1 MHATGV
7 KTMYTAFLK
16 HLYEISSSSCEDK
29 RHFRTCNMNNETTRQ
44 QKVARQIQRD
54 LSEIFQRNANSLSLG
69 RMVTVTH
76 VRMSPDLENARV
88 LLSVFPSDQAAPVMA
103 HVESKNA
110 EIRFQLGQRIRHQL
124 RVVPHLM
131 FQLDDSLDYIDHI
144 EQLLANSKECSDN

>member
-1 MHATGV
+1 
-7 KTMYTAFLK
+7 
-16 HLYEISSSSCEDK
+16 
-29 RHFRTCNMNNETTRQ
+29 MNNETTRQ

-54 LSEIFQRNANSLSLG
+54 LSEIFQRNANSFSLG

-110 EIRFQLGQRIRHQL
+110 EIRFQLGQR
-124 RVVPHLM
+124 M

>member
-1 MHATGV
+1 MKRHDSRRSHAR
-7 KTMYTAFLK
+7 YN
-16 HLYEISSSSCEDK
+16 EISAKS
-29 RHFRTCNMNNETTRQ
+29 F
-44 QKVARQIQRD
+44 
-54 LSEIFQRNANSLSLG
+54 NAMLSLG

-103 HVESKNA
+103 HVEGKNA
-110 EIRFQLGQRIRHQL
+110 EIRFQLGQRVRHQL